1 MKKILL
7 LLVILCL
14 SVSVI
19 SAQDDVL
26 TVDASQSL
34 GTISPFV
41 YGSNLGQNAIIPISM
56 IDTAA
61 AAGIN
66 FARLGGGDSDRFDV
80 RNSVVDVF
88 VYQARAIGAEPL
100 MTVRLAG
107 GSPEAAAEV
116 VRYANI
122 ERGHNIRYWSIGNEP
137 NIFGSTIGDNY
148 TTGRFN
154 REWRAIAEAMLEV
167 DPEIILVGPDI
178 TQYVPLSVD
187 GENIVYSEG
196 EDGGHPRDSEGKD
209 WLIEFLRANG
219 DLVDIV
225 SFHRYPYPG
234 LGATRDAIAT
244 IEDLRVNSR
253 EWDTIVPNW
262 RQIILDTT
270 GREYPIAVTEVNSN
284 SSLSCGGE
292 ASLDSFYN
300 ALWFADVLGRLIENQ
315 VDIAASWDMQG
326 IGPRCYGL
334 ITSNG
339 VRPIYYTY
347 VMYTH
352 FGGELVSATSTD
364 PDVPVYAALREDGA
378 LTVIVINLGPEAAA
392 KTLDLGA
399 FEAGG
404 DAEVW
409 LFDAAHNAQQQDS
422 IALASGA
429 QITAPAQSMTLFVIP
444 AA

>member
-1 MKKILL
+1 MKKVLL

-14 SVSVI
+14 SVSAI

-26 TVDASQSL
+26 TVDTSQSL
-34 GTISPFV
+34 GPISPFV
-41 YGSNLGQNAIIPISM
+41 YGSNLGQNAIIPLSM
-56 IDTAA
+56 MDTAA

-88 VYQARAIGAEPL
+88 IYQARAIGAEPL

-107 GSPEAAAEV
+107 GSPEAAAEA

-137 NIFGSTIGDNY
+137 NIFGSTLGDDY
-148 TTGRFN
+148 TAERYN
-154 REWRAIAEAMLEV
+154 REWRAIAEAMLAV

-219 DLVDIV
+219 DLVDII

-234 LGATRDAIAT
+234 LGDTRDAIAT

-262 RQIILDTT
+262 RQIILNTT
-270 GREYPIAVTEVNSN
+270 GREYPIAVTEINSN

-334 ITSNG
+334 ITSNS
-339 VRPIYYTY
+339 VRPIYYSY
-347 VMYTH
+347 LMYTH
-352 FGGELVSATSTD
+352 FGSELVSANSTD
-364 PDVPVYAALREDGA
+364 PDVSIYAALREDGA
-378 LTVIVINLGPEAAA
+378 LTIIVINLGPETATR
-392 KTLDLGA
+392 TLDLGD
-399 FEAGG
+399 FEAGD

-409 LFDAAHNAQQQDS
+409 LFDGTHNAQLQNA
-422 IALASGA
+422 IALTSGA
-429 QITAPAQSMTLFVIP
+429 QITVPAQSMTLYVIP